1 MKIILFYLFSL
12 LLSCYQAQ
20 TPFIRAHNL
29 IQGNE
34 IKKAEV
40 ILDSCLVA
48 NYQKDST
55 YFYKGLAAI
64 KAGNREKCKE
74 YFTLLTKQ
82 FPKFGEVHYLK
93 GLFYFQ
99 TENYGRSADEF
110 EKALKDNPKDINALF
125 DQSLALGLMEDYP
138 DAINDLNKCIA
149 LDSNFTKAY
158 YARAYWYEFTGNY
171 TEAITNYL
179 HTIKLDPRNFDAYF
193 GLAFIY
199 QARKENVKACMIISK
214 AISEGSQIA
223 EELKVNFCNESV
235 H

>member
-1 MKIILFYLFSL
+1 MKIILLHFFLLFLFCS
-12 LLSCYQAQ
+12 QAQ
-20 TPFIRAHNL
+20 THFTRAHRL
-29 IQGNE
+29 IQNE
-34 IKKAEV
+34 ELKKAEV

-74 YFTLLTKQ
+74 YCTLLSKQ

-99 TENYGRSADEF
+99 TEKYGKSADEF
-110 EKALKDNPKDINALF
+110 EKVLKDNPKDINALF
-125 DQSLALGLMEDYP
+125 DQSLALGLMEDYS
-138 DAINDLNKCIA
+138 DAIKDLDKCIA

-158 YARAYWYEFTGNY
+158 YAKAYWDEFTGNY
-171 TEAITNYL
+171 TDAITNYL
-179 HTIKLDPRNFDAYF
+179 HTIRLDPKNFDAYF

-199 QARKENVKACMIISK
+199 QTRKENTKACEVISK
-214 AISEGSQIA
+214 AIAEGSQIA
-223 EELKVNFCNESV
+223 EELKANFCN
-235 H
+235 